1 MWYLNTSTESNL
13 DSFLYELRVKGDQ
26 VALLVIQVE
35 VEQGELLYLII
46 IQTLQTGNG
55 NGVT

>member
-13 DSFLYELRVKGDQ
+13 DSFLDELRVEGDQ

-35 VEQGELLYLII
+35 VEESELLYLIN